1 MQEYKPTYCQVK
13 RSNADFFNL
22 NFFFNNANV
31 FKENKDNTQKKDT
44 IMMIIK
50 KELPS
55 VLAQENWMVTYK
67 P

>member
-13 RSNADFFNL
+13 RSDADFFYL
-22 NFFFNNANV
+22 KFFFYNANV
-31 FKENKDNTQKKDT
+31 FKQNKDKTQKKDT
-44 IMMIIK
+44 IMMMIK

-55 VLAQENWMVTYK
+55 VLAQENWRVTYK

>member
-1 MQEYKPTYCQVK
+1 MQMCSSKTK
-13 RSNADFFNL
+13 T
-22 NFFFNNANV
+22 
-31 FKENKDNTQKKDT
+31 TQKKDT

-55 VLAQENWMVTYK
+55 VLAQENWRVTYK

>member
-1 MQEYKPTYCQVK
+1 M
-13 RSNADFFNL
+13 
-22 NFFFNNANV
+22 
-31 FKENKDNTQKKDT
+31 FKQNKDNTKKDT

-55 VLAQENWMVTYK
+55 VLAQENWRVTYK